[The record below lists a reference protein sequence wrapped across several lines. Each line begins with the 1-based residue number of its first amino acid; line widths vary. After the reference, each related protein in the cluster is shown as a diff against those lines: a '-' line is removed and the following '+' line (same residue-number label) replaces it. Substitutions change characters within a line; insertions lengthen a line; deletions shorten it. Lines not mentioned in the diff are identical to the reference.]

1 MEDKPF
7 KILLIEDDPGDVLLM
22 QEMLAEA
29 KDAPFDLEYADQLS
43 TGLERLAAGSIDA
56 VLLDLF
62 LPDSQEFDTFV
73 KVHTQAPGVPIIIMT
88 GLDDETFGVNAVQAG
103 AQDYLIKGQV
113 DSNLLVR
120 AIRYAIERK
129 QLEDVIKASEER
141 YRAVVKQSADCI
153 FLVDVETLCILDSNP
168 ALQRLLGYTSDEL
181 LELTLYDFVAHEKGD
196 VDEKIRLINAAHD
209 HFLGERRYRK
219 KDGTLVDME
228 ASVNLISY
236 GEKKAMCIVSRDI
249 TQRKQVQER
258 QKTLLKELESANQEL
273 KDFAYI
279 VSHDLKAPLRGISS
293 LANWISTDY
302 RDKLDDEGQELLNL
316 LIGRTKRMD
325 DLIDG
330 ILQYS
335 RVGRIKE
342 EKISVDLN
350 TLVPEVIDLIAP
362 PENIT
367 IEVENELPRLLCE
380 KTHIQQIFQNLLSNA
395 VKYMDKPKG
404 MIKIGSIL
412 DGNYWRFSVSDN
424 GPGIEEKY
432 FEKIF
437 LIFQT
442 LAPRDELES
451 TGVGLALVKKI
462 IEMYG
467 GEIWIESK
475 SGDGSTFFFTLP
487 QGEVR

>member
-1 MEDKPF
+1 MDLYSFSQTEARVDEQRNEKSHEE
-7 KILLIEDDPGDVLLM
+7 IELVDGRTF
-22 QEMLAEA
+22 ERYS
-29 KDAPFDLEYADQLS
+29 APMWSENRYYGRVWYYRD
-43 TGLERLAAGSIDA
+43 I
-56 VLLDLF
+56 
-62 LPDSQEFDTFV
+62 
-73 KVHTQAPGVPIIIMT
+73 TQQ
-88 GLDDETFGVNAVQAG
+88 VQAME
-103 AQDYLIKGQV
+103 ALKH
-113 DSNLLVR
+113 
-120 AIRYAIERK
+120 
-129 QLEDVIKASEER
+129 SEER

-153 FLVDVETLCILDSNP
+153 FLVDVKTRRILDSNP
-168 ALQRLLGYTSDEL
+168 ALQRLLGYTSDEI
-181 LELTLYDFVAHEKGD
+181 LELTLYDFVAHEKED
-196 VDEKIRLINAAHD
+196 VDEKIRLINVAHD

-219 KDGTLVDME
+219 KDGTLVDVE
-228 ASVNLISY
+228 VSVNLISY

-249 TQRKQVQER
+249 TQRKQAQER

-273 KDFAYI
+273 RDFAYI

-395 VKYMDKPKG
+395 VKYMDKPEG

-432 FEKIF
+432 FEK
-437 LIFQT
+437 
-442 LAPRDELES
+442 S
-451 TGVGLALVKKI
+451 
-462 IEMYG
+462 
-467 GEIWIESK
+467 S
-475 SGDGSTFFFTLP
+475 
-487 QGEVR
+487 